1 MGESQAA
8 SCKMYAAHPSTGST
22 FSSVNERY
30 EKLEKIGEGTYGV
43 VYKAKDKESGDI
55 VALKKVRMGNED
67 EGVPS
72 TALREIALLKEIQ
85 HPNTVGLLDVESSE
99 SKLYLIFEFCDSD
112 LKKYMNNIH
121 GNLTAKLVKELMY
134 QMSMGITY
142 CHMHRLIHRDLKPQN
157 ILVDKKGVLKL
168 ADFGLARAFT
178 IPIETLTHEVVTL
191 WYRAPEILLGGKH
204 YSVGV
209 DIWSI
214 GCIFAELVTKQ
225 PLFPGDSEIDELY
238 RIFRV
243 CGTPNETNWPSVSK
257 LPDWKPTFPQWK
269 RVDMT
274 ASVVPTLE
282 PAGVELLNA
291 MLTYEPS
298 QRISGK
304 VALTHSYFDGLDKSE
319 FQAIN

>member
-1 MGESQAA
+1 MGTDEDIDAPAQ
-8 SCKMYAAHPSTGST
+8 MYSNTT

-43 VYKAKDKESGDI
+43 VYRAKDKESGDI

-72 TALREIALLKEIQ
+72 TALREIALLKEIK

-112 LKKYMNNIH
+112 LKKYMNNIR
-121 GNLTAKLVKELMY
+121 GTLSAQLVKELMF
-134 QMSMGITY
+134 QMVMGITY

-209 DIWSI
+209 DMWSI

-225 PLFPGDSEIDELY
+225 PLFPGDSEIDQLY

-243 CGTPNETNWPSVSK
+243 CGTPTEAIWPGVSK
-257 LPDWKPTFPQWK
+257 LPDWKPTFPQWAPK
-269 RVDMT
+269 DISAIDAGKGDKNDTVGARLDAHGVD
-274 ASVVPTLE
+274 
-282 PAGVELLNA
+282 LLTRI
-291 MLTYEPS
+291 LTYEPN

-304 VALTHSYFDGLDKSE
+304 DALQHP
-319 FQAIN
+319 

>member
-1 MGESQAA
+1 
-8 SCKMYAAHPSTGST
+8 
-22 FSSVNERY
+22 
-30 EKLEKIGEGTYGV
+30 
-43 VYKAKDKESGDI
+43 

-99 SKLYLIFEFCDSD
+99 SKLYLIFEFCESD
-112 LKKYMNNIH
+112 LKKYMNNIR
-121 GNLTAKLVKELMY
+121 GTLSAQLVKELMY
-134 QMSMGITY
+134 QMVMGITY

-209 DIWSI
+209 DMWSI

-225 PLFPGDSEIDELY
+225 PLFPGDSEIDQLY

-243 CGTPNETNWPSVSK
+243 CGTPTEAIWPGVSK
-257 LPDWKPTFPQWK
+257 LPDWKPTFPQWNPK
-269 RVDMT
+269 AMGSIVPGLDEQGVD
-274 ASVVPTLE
+274 
-282 PAGVELLNA
+282 LLA
-291 MLTYEPS
+291 QMLTYEPNK
-298 QRISGK
+298 RISGK
-304 VALTHSYFDGLDKSE
+304 DALHHPYFADLDASWKAK
-319 FQAIN
+319 FQADC

>member
-1 MGESQAA
+1 M
-8 SCKMYAAHPSTGST
+8 GST
-22 FSSVNERY
+22 PSVSAKMSMPYNNSYSSAMDRY

-43 VYKAKDKESGDI
+43 VYKAKDKESGEI

-112 LKKYMNNIH
+112 LKKYMNNIR
-121 GNLTAKLVKELMY
+121 GNLTAKLVKELMF
-134 QMSMGITY
+134 QMVMGITY

-269 RVDMT
+269 RVDLT

-282 PAGVELLNA
+282 PAGVELLDQ

-304 VALTHSYFDGLDKSE
+304 AALTHSYFDDLDKSE
-319 FQAIN
+319 FQPIN

>member
-1 MGESQAA
+1 MFANN
-8 SCKMYAAHPSTGST
+8 
-22 FSSVNERY
+22 SSDVNTRY
-30 EKLEKIGEGTYGV
+30 EKKEKVGEGTYGV
-43 VYKAKDKESGDI
+43 VYKAIDRETGER
-55 VALKKVRMGNED
+55 VALKKVRMGSED

-85 HPNTVGLLDVESSE
+85 HPNTVGLKDVESTE
-99 SKLYLIFEFCDSD
+99 SKLYLIFEWCDQD
-112 LKKYMNNIH
+112 LKKYMNTHQGMLSAERI
-121 GNLTAKLVKELMY
+121 KSLMY
-134 QMSMGITY
+134 QMVLGITY

-157 ILVDKKGVLKL
+157 ILIDSEGTLKL

-269 RVDMT
+269 RVDLST
-274 ASVVPTLE
+274 SVVPTLE
-282 PAGVELLNA
+282 PAGVELLNQ

-304 VALTHSYFDGLDKSE
+304 AALTHSYFDDLDKSE
-319 FQAIN
+319 FQPIN

>member
-1 MGESQAA
+1 MD
-8 SCKMYAAHPSTGST
+8 
-22 FSSVNERY
+22 RY

-43 VYKAKDKESGDI
+43 VYKAKDKESGEI

-112 LKKYMNNIH
+112 LKKYMNNIR
-121 GNLTAKLVKELMY
+121 GSLTPKLVKELMY
-134 QMSMGITY
+134 QMTTGITY

-157 ILVDKKGVLKL
+157 ILVDKNGVLKL

-209 DIWSI
+209 DMWSI
-214 GCIFAELVTKQ
+214 GGIFAELVTKQ

-243 CGTPNETNWPSVSK
+243 CGTPNETIWPGVSK
-257 LPDWKPTFPQWK
+257 LPDWKPTFPQWTPK
-269 RVDMT
+269 DMSTIVPGLEASGVD
-274 ASVVPTLE
+274 
-282 PAGVELLNA
+282 LLA
-291 MLTYEPS
+291 CMLTYEPN

-304 VALTHSYFDGLDKSE
+304 DALRHPYFAELPEDFK
-319 FQAIN
+319 AKYNVVC

>member
-1 MGESQAA
+1 MGEGISAPT
-8 SCKMYAAHPSTGST
+8 MYSNSYPTAMD
-22 FSSVNERY
+22 RY

-43 VYKAKDKESGDI
+43 VHKAKDKESGEI

-121 GNLTAKLVKELMY
+121 GKLSAKLVKELMY
-134 QMSMGITY
+134 QMVMGITY

-157 ILVDKKGVLKL
+157 ILVDKDGVLKL

-209 DIWSI
+209 DMWSV

-243 CGTPNETNWPSVSK
+243 CGTPTETIWPGVSK
-257 LPDWKPTFPQWK
+257 WPPK
-269 RVDMT
+269 DM
-274 ASVVPTLE
+274 AEIVPGLE
-282 PAGVELLNA
+282 PAGVDLLQR
-291 MLTYEPS
+291 MLTYEPNA
-298 QRISGK
+298 RISGK
-304 VALTHSYFDGLDKSE
+304 DALSHPYFAELPADWKAR
-319 FQAIN
+319 FPAN

>member
-1 MGESQAA
+1 V
-8 SCKMYAAHPSTGST
+8 KMYAQPAYSA
-22 FSSVNERY
+22 VNERY

-43 VYKAKDKESGDI
+43 VYKAKDKETGDI

-72 TALREIALLKEIQ
+72 TALREIALLKEIS

-112 LKKYMNNIH
+112 LKKYMNNIR
-121 GNLTAKLVKELMY
+121 GNLSAKLVKELMY
-134 QMSMGITY
+134 QTVMGITY

-209 DIWSI
+209 DMWAI
-214 GCIFAELVTKQ
+214 GCIFSELVTKQ
-225 PLFPGDSEIDELY
+225 PLFPGDSEIDQLY

-243 CGTPNETNWPSVSK
+243 CGTPTEAIWPGVSK
-257 LPDWKPTFPQWK
+257 LPDWKPTFPGWAPKTMSTIVPGLDPQG
-269 RVDMT
+269 VD
-274 ASVVPTLE
+274 
-282 PAGVELLNA
+282 LLTR
-291 MLTYEPS
+291 MLTYEPN

-304 VALTHSYFDGLDKSE
+304 DALQHPYFADLDAAWKAK
-319 FQAIN
+319 FKGDC

>member
-1 MGESQAA
+1 
-8 SCKMYAAHPSTGST
+8 MYAAQSNGAA
-22 FSSVNERY
+22 FNSVNERY

-43 VYKAKDKESGDI
+43 VYKAKDKETGEI

-112 LKKYMNNIH
+112 LKKYMNNIR
-121 GNLTAKLVKELMY
+121 GTLSAQLVKELMY
-134 QMSMGITY
+134 QMVMGITY

-209 DIWSI
+209 DMWSI

-225 PLFPGDSEIDELY
+225 PLFPGDSEIDQLY

-243 CGTPNETNWPSVSK
+243 CGTPTEAIWPGVSK
-257 LPDWKPTFPQWK
+257 LPDWKPTFPQWNPK
-269 RVDMT
+269 AMGSIVPGLDEQGVD
-274 ASVVPTLE
+274 
-282 PAGVELLNA
+282 LLA
-291 MLTYEPS
+291 QMLTYEPNK
-298 QRISGK
+298 RISGK
-304 VALTHSYFDGLDKSE
+304 DALHHPYFADLDASWKAK
-319 FQAIN
+319 FQADC